1 MIALDQHFPESSRL
15 SEIRKYLKKGAM
27 NMYETHAAKL
37 AEYRNDDGDKRLHM
51 YLQFPRL
58 RSEFYQIDKGEL
70 KKKLSVNSLS
80 RRRSLMAQLNAI
92 ISSIANLHGKL

>member
-1 MIALDQHFPESSRL
+1 
-15 SEIRKYLKKGAM
+15 M
-27 NMYETHAAKL
+27 NIYETHDAKL

-58 RSEFYQIDKGEL
+58 RSEYYQIDEGEL
-70 KKKLSVNSLS
+70 KKKLSVNPIS

-92 ISSIANLHGKL
+92 INSIANSHGKL